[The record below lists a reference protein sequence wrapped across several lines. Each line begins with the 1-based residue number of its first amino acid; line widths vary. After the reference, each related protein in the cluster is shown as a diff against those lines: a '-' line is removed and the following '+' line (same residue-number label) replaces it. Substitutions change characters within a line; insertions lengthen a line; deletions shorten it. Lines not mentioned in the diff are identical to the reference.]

1 MWLLMFDFGDVN
13 NYNSH
18 VLTAIDSVFDREWE
32 EFCDDDG
39 EWWRG
44 MDEEFRGSVDPYC
57 EDESTESAFLDAWWT
72 YTDDAS
78 FEEVPR

>member
-1 MWLLMFDFGDVN
+1 
-13 NYNSH
+13 
-18 VLTAIDSVFDREWE
+18 
-32 EFCDDDG
+32 
-39 EWWRG
+39 

-57 EDESTESAFLDAWWT
+57 EDASTESAFLDAWWT